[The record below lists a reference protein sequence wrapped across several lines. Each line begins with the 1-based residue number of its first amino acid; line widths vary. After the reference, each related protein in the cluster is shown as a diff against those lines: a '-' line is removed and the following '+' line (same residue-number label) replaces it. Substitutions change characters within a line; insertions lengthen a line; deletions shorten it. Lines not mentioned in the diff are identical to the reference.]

1 MYALHTKNQIHLTY
15 FHYLNLFNQ
24 LIMKKIFA
32 IIPFFCFAAVARAQD
47 TTFYSVIQGKD
58 IKGIQKFWKTGA
70 NEYNYFYKYNDRG
83 RGDSLYEK
91 VNTAANGMI
100 TSVKIEGVDYYKN
113 PYNETFDV
121 IGDSLVWM
129 VNGQRKSKPNN
140 QYLYA
145 NVNAPGVIE
154 PIVKALLQQPGY
166 SATAFNSSKIQLVP
180 LHQVM
185 VPFNKQSLQLLLC
198 EGYIGENNPPF
209 FVWLNQDKKFFASV
223 SGWFSQI
230 EKGYEPVTDTLIDIQ
245 EKQSLVYYGK
255 QVNELST
262 DLPAAF
268 AITHARLFDAEY
280 AVMQNDMTVLVADG
294 KIQSVGSSAEIKIP
308 SSYKIID
315 ATNKTLMPGLW
326 DMHAHFDKSEGIL
339 YVEGGVTHVRDM
351 ANDDR
356 LPKVRDAIRNNELLG
371 PDISYMSGFIDQA
384 GPYQGPTGTIAHSL
398 QEALDGVHKYHE
410 RGYGQIKLYSSV
422 DPTWVA
428 PLAAEAHK
436 LGMRVAG
443 HIPSFM
449 TAAQAVKDGYNEIT
463 HMNMIMLN
471 FMGDTIDTRSRGRFY
486 ATGQRSKNIDLNSKE
501 VNDFMQLL
509 VSKNISFDPTM
520 NVFAGMFTVYPGD
533 TDEYIKPIV
542 AWMPEQER
550 QDVAS
555 QTSFA
560 PVEQKATYM
569 ASFQTM
575 MNMLKKMYDNHILIV
590 SGTDGGEAFALQH
603 ELELYVQAGI
613 PALNALQTATYNA
626 AKDCSLQ
633 NKYGSIKA
641 GFEADM
647 ILIDG
652 NPAAN
657 ISDIRR
663 VEWVIKNNRWY
674 EPKKL
679 FASRGWS
686 YYY

>member
-1 MYALHTKNQIHLTY
+1 
-15 FHYLNLFNQ
+15 
-24 LIMKKIFA
+24 MKKIFT
-32 IIPFFCFAAVARAQD
+32 IIAAFCFADIAHAQD
-47 TTFYSVIQGKD
+47 TTFYSVVQGKD
-58 IKGIQKFWKTGA
+58 IKGVQKFWMNSA
-70 NEYNYFYKYNDRG
+70 NEYNYFYQYNDRG
-83 RGDSLYEK
+83 RGDSLFETIK
-91 VNTAANGMI
+91 TASNGMI
-100 TSVKIEGVDYYKN
+100 ASVKIEGVDYYKN
-113 PYNETFDV
+113 PYNETFDAA
-121 IGDSLVWM
+121 GDSLIWI
-129 VNGQRKSKPNN
+129 VNGQRKSKTNN
-140 QYLYA
+140 KELYA
-145 NVNAPGVIE
+145 NVNAPGVLE
-154 PIVKALLQQPGY
+154 PIVKALLQQPGF
-166 SATAFNSSKIQLVP
+166 AAPAFNSGKIQIMP
-180 LHQVM
+180 LHEVT
-185 VPFNKQSLQLLLC
+185 VSFKQKPLHLLLC
-198 EGYIGENNPPF
+198 EGYVGENNPPF
-209 FVWLNQDKKFFASV
+209 FTWLTHDKKFFASV
-223 SGWFSQI
+223 SGWFSPI
-230 EKGYEPVTDTLIDIQ
+230 EKGYESLIDTLLDIQ

-255 QVNELST
+255 QMNELST
-262 DLPAAF
+262 ALPAAI
-268 AITHARLFDAEY
+268 AITHARLFDAEH
-280 AVMQNDMTVLVADG
+280 AAMLNDMIVLVADG

-308 SSYKIID
+308 ASYKIID

-326 DMHAHFDKSEGIL
+326 DMHAHYDKSEGVL
-339 YVEGGVTHVRDM
+339 YIEGGVTHVRDM

-384 GPYQGPTGTIAHSL
+384 GPFQGPTGTIAHSL

-422 DPTWVA
+422 DPKWVA
-428 PLAAEAHK
+428 PLAAEAHR

-486 ATGQRSKNIDLNSKE
+486 AVGQRSKNIDLNSKE
-501 VNDFMQLL
+501 VNDFIQLL

-533 TDEYIKPIV
+533 TDAYIKPIV
-542 AWMPEQER
+542 SWMPEQER
-550 QDVAS
+550 QEVAS

-560 PVEQKATYM
+560 PVEQKDTYM
-569 ASFQTM
+569 ASYQTM
-575 MNMLKKMYDNHILIV
+575 MNMLKKLYDNHILIV
-590 SGTDGGEAFALQH
+590 SGTDGGEAFALEH
-603 ELELYVQAGI
+603 ELELYVQSGI
-613 PALNALQTATYNA
+613 PPLNALQTATYNA

-641 GFEADM
+641 GYEADI

-652 NPAAN
+652 NPAES

-674 EPKKL
+674 DSKKL
-679 FASRGWS
+679 FTSRGWS